1 MVLCDKSEAWLGDGV
16 IVFLSRAGL
25 QCEWMI
31 KRGCRESPNIS
42 LSDFS
47 LCRLKTCSGAAPR
60 ASQLKSFS
68 SC

>member
-42 LSDFS
+42 LTF
-47 LCRLKTCSGAAPR
+47 LCAD
-60 ASQLKSFS
+60 
-68 SC
+68 